1 MPEIVPLTSVNII
14 DVRKEQDMDNNAIE
28 IERNYIVEDLDKS
41 DKTPEFEVFVVW
53 RMQGAS
59 ELEVSTVLHAV

>member
-1 MPEIVPLTSVNII
+1 
-14 DVRKEQDMDNNAIE
+14 MDNNAIE